1 MYTDIIRELSQSR
14 YDNDWILAVIYSI
27 STLFPVT
34 CTIQPLHVYYI
45 WPGQALKTE
54 DTENVKESCSDQF
67 RVETL
72 GKEWL
77 SLLISTWKF
86 SDELTEKKM
95 NKLFELQRVFGV
107 FVENHQEPVSW
118 VVLTR

>member
-1 MYTDIIRELSQSR
+1 M
-14 YDNDWILAVIYSI
+14 
-27 STLFPVT
+27 
-34 CTIQPLHVYYI
+34 YYI
-45 WPGQALKTE
+45 WPGQALRTE
-54 DTENVKESCSDQF
+54 DTESVKEGSSDQF

-95 NKLFELQRVFGV
+95 SKLFELQRVFGV

-118 VVLTR
+118 IVLTR

>member
-1 MYTDIIRELSQSR
+1 MCKFQL
-14 YDNDWILAVIYSI
+14 
-27 STLFPVT
+27 
-34 CTIQPLHVYYI
+34 CHVYYI
-45 WPGQALKTE
+45 WPGQVFKTGG
-54 DTENVKESCSDQF
+54 TKETLSEEF

-86 SDELTEKKM
+86 SDELTELKM
-95 NKLFELQRVFGV
+95 TKLFELQRVFGV